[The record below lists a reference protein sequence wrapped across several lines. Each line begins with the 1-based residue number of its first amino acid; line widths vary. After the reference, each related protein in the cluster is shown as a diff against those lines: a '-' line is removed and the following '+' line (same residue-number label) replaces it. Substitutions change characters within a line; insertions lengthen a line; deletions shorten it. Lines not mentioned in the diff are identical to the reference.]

1 MIWKW
6 VKSPSQIELE
16 VNRTELLQSLLPKEQ
31 EYLLLHYQ
39 PKEHQFVRAYTRSY
53 PNLGANSTQRSES
66 YHHVI
71 KSLVDRQMPL
81 AESVRRI
88 KDHIKQIGVQ
98 YDEEINKQRAKVPRL
113 LDKVAFSEIKRLITW
128 HALGKSTL

>member
-6 VKSPSQIELE
+6 VKSPSQSELE
-16 VNRTELLQSLLPKEQ
+16 INRTELLQSLLLKEQ
-31 EYLLLHYQ
+31 EYLLLPYQ
-39 PKEHQFVRAYTRSY
+39 PKEHQFVLAYTRSY
-53 PNLGANSTQRSES
+53 PNLGANPTQRNES

-71 KSLVDRQMPL
+71 KSLVNRQMPL
-81 AESVRRI
+81 AESVGRI
-88 KDHIKQIGVQ
+88 KDHFKQIGIQ

-128 HALGKSTL
+128 HALGKSPL